1 MSTGR
6 YDRQTRLEGFGPDGQ
21 RALAE
26 AAVLIIGAGGLG
38 VPAATYLNAMGIGR
52 LGIIDGDVIETSNLH
67 RQPAYGP
74 AGVGEPKVRE
84 LEKMLHAQ
92 NPETHLELYDTFLN
106 PANALEIMGKYDL
119 VVDATDNLPTRFL
132 VDDACLMLGIPWVY
146 GALHGFEGQVSVF
159 NYRGGPTY
167 RCLFPE
173 PPPAGEIPDCDTL
186 GTLGV
191 LPGLVGTMQA
201 LEAVK
206 AICGLEGVCAGKLL
220 LYDARR
226 QETLHIAIRKD
237 AQRVVPESLSAT
249 YQLACEGEP
258 GAVSGGEFLRLR
270 KEGAPHVLVDV
281 RDAREFKGNHLEGAR
296 NIPMETIA
304 SDMPDFSGSEP
315 VYLICETGPRSRR
328 ACRELQTRWPGT
340 SFYWVSGGMRQLKVT
355 SL

>member
-1 MSTGR
+1 MSADR
-6 YDRQTRLEGFGPDGQ
+6 YDRQTRLEDFGPEGQ
-21 RALAE
+21 RALSE

-52 LGIIDGDVIETSNLH
+52 LGLVDGDVVETSNLH

-74 AGVGEPKVRE
+74 ASVGMAKVRE
-84 LEKMLHAQ
+84 LEKVLRAQ
-92 NPETHLELYDTFLN
+92 NPDTQLDIRDTFLN
-106 PANALEIMGKYDL
+106 PTNALELIGNYDL

-167 RCLFPE
+167 RCLFPV

-191 LPGLVGTMQA
+191 LPGLIGTMQA

-206 AICGLEGVCAGKLL
+206 AICGQEGVCAGKLL
-220 LYDARR
+220 LYDARK
-226 QETLHIAIRKD
+226 QQTLHIAIQKD
-237 AQRVVPESLSAT
+237 ANRTVPDDLSAT
-249 YQLACEGEP
+249 YQLSCEGKP
-258 GAVSGGEFLRLR
+258 DAVSGSEYLRLR
-270 KEGAPHVLVDV
+270 KEGAAHLLVDV
-281 RDAREFKGNHLEGAR
+281 REPGEFESHHLDGAR
-296 NIPMETIA
+296 NIPMKRIA
-304 SDMPDFSGSEP
+304 SDAPDFSSGNP

-328 ACRELQTRWPGT
+328 ACRELQSRWPST
-340 SFYWVSGGMRQLKVT
+340 PFFWISGGMRQLKVE
-355 SL
+355 SQ